1 MRVAGAS
8 RRPDACREKG
18 SRAVILDALIA
29 KDGTVLVL
37 STLSGNPLLIESV
50 EMRTQVQVNF
60 ILEH

>member
-1 MRVAGAS
+1 
-8 RRPDACREKG
+8 
-18 SRAVILDALIA
+18 VILDALIA